1 MSLYCE
7 AGPFS
12 TRTAPHSSPCTFQNE
27 RTRVVERAFRSSPPL
42 PRSGSTIRHA
52 FTANVAHGASGS
64 NGRTYRVSGWQDD
77 TRNPP
82 EHLVGRRLPPIAQGW
97 ARAGIKNVE
106 LTNNLLDEFL
116 KSDSLPAAKRVLT
129 DLGLTP
135 VSSACGVF
143 GLWEPNPKRAAQLDA
158 FKKRCEQFASLGL
171 TKIYSPTPT
180 TEKFTEEDYKRG
192 VANMRE
198 NGDIAKQFGM
208 VVMAEAVRTSTFI
221 GTLPTMLKM
230 MREAAHPS
238 VAPLL
243 DFYHFWSGLN
253 KLEDL
258 DQIRQGEIGTST
270 FRTCPTCHASS
281 WTTPRASFPA
291 MASRRSTGCCAR
303 LRTKATPG
311 PCPSNCSCP
320 NSSKAILTK
329 SLARSVRRPKRSCA
343 ARASCDLSSVCQS
356 APARD
361 IQNHTVTRCIV
372 LNAHIE
378 VIAPLVEDPAGP
390 LCG

>member
-1 MSLYCE
+1 MAPLAVMAARTVSAAGKMTLAIHQNTSSAAGYRRSLE
-7 AGPFS
+7 
-12 TRTAPHSSPCTFQNE
+12 
-27 RTRVVERAFRSSPPL
+27 
-42 PRSGSTIRHA
+42 
-52 FTANVAHGASGS
+52 
-64 NGRTYRVSGWQDD
+64 
-77 TRNPP
+77 
-82 EHLVGRRLPPIAQGW
+82 GW

-158 FKKRCEQFASLGL
+158 FKKRCDQFASLGL

-230 MREAAHPS
+230 MREAAHPN

-258 DQIRQGEIGTST
+258 DQIRQGEIGHVH
-270 FRTCPTCHASS
+270 FQDVPDMPRELLDN
-281 WTTPRASFPA
+281 TTRIIPGDGVAPLNR
-291 MASRRSTGCCAR
+291 M
-303 LRTKATPG
+303 LRT
-311 PCPSNCSCP
+311 
-320 NSSKAILTK
+320 
-329 SLARSVRRPKRSCA
+329 LADKGY
-343 ARASCDLSSVCQS
+343 
-356 APARD
+356 
-361 IQNHTVTRCIV
+361 
-372 LNAHIE
+372 
-378 VIAPLVEDPAGP
+378 AGP
-390 LCG
+390 LSVELFLPKFQQGDPYEVAREIRQKCEAVMRRARVM